1 MNEREFMPPPTG
13 ALRRRLDAPLLRR
26 AFGQFATGVAII
38 GARAGDGSLVG
49 MTVNSFASVSIEP
62 PLVMYC
68 PAKALSAYAVY
79 AGARYFS
86 ASVLAVEQQSLS
98 ERFSRKSERKW
109 ADVAYTLGETG
120 VPLLDEAIAC
130 FECEAEACHDAGD
143 HGIVLGRVLA
153 LRVAGAGE
161 PLIFHRSR
169 YCRLAQAAMDTDAP
183 AAALA
188 WGL

>member
-1 MNEREFMPPPTG
+1 MSEREFMPPPVG
-13 ALRRRLDAPLLRR
+13 ELRHRLDAPLLRR

-38 GARAGDGSLVG
+38 GARAADGSLVG
-49 MTVNSFASVSIEP
+49 MTVNSFASVSIDP

-68 PAKALSAYAVY
+68 PAKGLSAYAVY

-98 ERFSRKSERKW
+98 ERFARKGEQKW
-109 ADVAYTLGETG
+109 ADVAYTIGKTG
-120 VPLLDEAIAC
+120 VPLLDEAIVC
-130 FECEAEACHDAGD
+130 FECEAEASHDAGD
-143 HGIVLGRVLA
+143 HGIVVGRVLA

-169 YCRLAQAAMDTDAP
+169 YCRLAQAATDTDAP